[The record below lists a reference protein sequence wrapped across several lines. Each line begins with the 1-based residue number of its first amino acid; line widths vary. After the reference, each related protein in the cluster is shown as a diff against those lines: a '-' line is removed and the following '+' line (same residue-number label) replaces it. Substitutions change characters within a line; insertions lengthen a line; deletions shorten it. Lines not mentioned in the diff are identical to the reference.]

1 MMWDII
7 LDLPRPETILVVAL
21 LFIIAF
27 LKLLVCYIDTK
38 SELKALRKEH
48 DEACRILYDQMALK
62 SDSMDAYEKMIREAC
77 AQGVQDMGKQQS
89 SLLEQEL

>member
-7 LDLPRPETILVVAL
+7 LNLPRPETILAVVL

-48 DEACRILYDQMALK
+48 DKVCQMLYDQMALK

-77 AQGVQDMGKQQS
+77 AQGVRIIGKRPS
-89 SLLEQEL
+89 FLLKQEP